1 MYTILS
7 YKSLYTNLSSHF
19 PPLPHLFPPQSDS
32 FGYDQETK
40 EYVTKIV
47 NSGGILKRHTI
58 TPTSVSPDKFIPNM
72 SITPDTR
79 GKLWEECAKAMAIES
94 SRAAIK
100 AWSRG
105 SASDI
110 THVVTHSCTGFSA
123 PGIDFFLINELG
135 LKPST
140 RKLGVNFMGC
150 FGGFSAMYVAKQI
163 VEADKSESGAV
174 VLVCC
179 VETCSL
185 HVSDNKSKELIVGNT
200 LFADGSSAAIITR
213 ANFVSSS
220 PRSATGTAGGS
231 FADEK
236 TNTEGMDLTVIL
248 PNTDRY
254 GGWVLGNM
262 MSEIVANSA
271 EAMTWKQSVTPGK
284 YDMFLDKAI
293 PKALSS
299 LFLTNGLSMLSK
311 VGISNVWNC
320 GWAIHPGGKGILTAF
335 EKSLSGLGI
344 QADGVNHSYDVLS
357 QYGNMSSATILFVLK
372 RVLSSSKKNEV
383 FTCGFGPGLS
393 VEYGRLYRVQ

>member
-1 MYTILS
+1 
-7 YKSLYTNLSSHF
+7 
-19 PPLPHLFPPQSDS
+19 
-32 FGYDQETK
+32 
-40 EYVTKIV
+40 
-47 NSGGILKRHTI
+47 
-58 TPTSVSPDKFIPNM
+58 M

-79 GKLWEECAKAMAIES
+79 GKLWEMCAKAMAIES

-213 ANFVSSS
+213 ADFSSTSSS
-220 PRSATGTAGGS
+220 SASGTPGGS
-231 FADEK
+231 FVEK
-236 TNTEGMDLTVIL
+236 NTEGMDLTISV
-248 PNTDRY
+248 PNTSRY
-254 GGWVLGNM
+254 CGWVLGNM
-262 MSEIVANSA
+262 MSEIVSNSA
-271 EAMTWKQSVTPGK
+271 EAMTWKQSITAGK

-299 LFLTNGLSMLSK
+299 LFLSNGISMLTK

-320 GWAIHPGGKGILTAF
+320 GWAIHPGGKGILSTF
-335 EKSLSGLGI
+335 EKSLATLGI
-344 QADGVNHSYDVLS
+344 QADGVQHSYDVLS

-372 RVLSSSKKNEV
+372 RVLSSSNKNEV

-393 VEYGRLYRVQ
+393 VEYGRLFKTL

>member
-1 MYTILS
+1 M
-7 YKSLYTNLSSHF
+7 
-19 PPLPHLFPPQSDS
+19 
-32 FGYDQETK
+32 
-40 EYVTKIV
+40 
-47 NSGGILKRHTI
+47 KRHTI
-58 TPTSVSPDKFIPNM
+58 TPTTVRPETFIPNM
-72 SITPDTR
+72 SVTPDTR
-79 GKLWEECAKAMAIES
+79 GKLWETCAKAMAIES

-220 PRSATGTAGGS
+220 STKPSGTAGGS
-231 FADEK
+231 FVDEK
-236 TNTEGMDLTVIL
+236 TNTEGMDLTVSL

-254 GGWVLGNM
+254 GGWALGKM

-271 EAMTWKQSVTPGK
+271 EAMTWKQSVTAGK
-284 YDMFLDKAI
+284 YDMYLDKAI
-293 PKALSS
+293 SSALSS
-299 LFLTNGLSMLSK
+299 LFLSNGLSMLSK
-311 VGISNVWNC
+311 VNMENSFNC
-320 GWAIHPGGKGILTAF
+320 SWAIHPGGKGILRAF
-335 EKSLSGLGI
+335 EKSLGTFGI
-344 QADGVNHSYDVLS
+344 TADGVNHSHDVLS